1 MKYTSKQVRIA
12 HPDEVIFRTLS
23 SFENFTPILADK
35 VEGWEATDDTCKFR
49 AKGFSIGLKMA
60 EREPNK
66 LIKVCADDSAGG
78 VPIPFTFWAQ
88 MKDTTDTVVE
98 GHAAPKPHTHMRIV
112 LDIELNPMM
121 KMIVGNKMQEAVDS
135 IADQIAHAFNNAK
148 I

>member
-1 MKYTSKQVRIA
+1 MKYTSKQVQIA
-12 HPDEVIFRTLS
+12 RPDETIFRTLS

-35 VEGWEATDDTCKFR
+35 VEAWEATEQTCRFK
-49 AKGFSIGLKMA
+49 AKGFTVGLKMA
-60 EREPNK
+60 ERQPNK
-66 LIKVCADDSAGG
+66 LIKVHADDDACA

-88 MKDTTDTVVE
+88 MKDTTPDNP
-98 GHAAPKPHTHMRIV
+98 AAAPHTHMRIV

-135 IADQIAHAFNNAK
+135 IADRIAHAFNNAH

>member
-1 MKYTSKQVRIA
+1 MRYTSKQVRIA
-12 HPDEVIFRTLS
+12 QPDETIFRTLS

-49 AKGFSIGLKMA
+49 AKGFTVGLKMA

-66 LIKVCADDSAGG
+66 LIKVCADDAAGG

-88 MKDTTDTVVE
+88 MKDTTAETPDGNTM
-98 GHAAPKPHTHMRIV
+98 PHTHMRVV

-121 KMIVGNKMQEAVDS
+121 KMIVGNKMQKAVDS
-135 IADQIAHAFNNAK
+135 IAEQIAHAFNNARF
-148 I
+148 

>member
-12 HPDEVIFRTLS
+12 RQDEAIFRVLS

-66 LIKVCADDSAGG
+66 LIKVCADDAAGG

-88 MKDTTDTVVE
+88 MKDTTPGDS
-98 GHAAPKPHTHMRIV
+98 AAATPHTHMRIV

-148 I
+148 F

>member
-1 MKYTSKQVRIA
+1 MKYTSKQVQIA
-12 HPDEVIFRTLS
+12 HSDERIFRALS

-49 AKGFSIGLKMA
+49 AKGFTVGLKMA

-66 LIKVCADDSAGG
+66 LIKVCADDAAGG

-88 MKDTTDTVVE
+88 MKDTTAETSD
-98 GHAAPKPHTHMRIV
+98 GGISPNTHMRIV

-135 IADQIAHAFNNAK
+135 IAEQIAYAFNNAHL
-148 I
+148 

>member
-12 HPDEVIFRTLS
+12 QQDETIFRTLS
-23 SFENFTPILADK
+23 SFDNFTPILADK
-35 VEGWEATDDTCKFR
+35 VEGWEATGDTCKFR
-49 AKGFSIGLKMA
+49 AKGFTVGLKMA
-60 EREPNK
+60 EKEPNK
-66 LIKVCADDSAGG
+66 LIKVCADDDACG

-88 MKDTTDTVVE
+88 MKDT
-98 GHAAPKPHTHMRIV
+98 AAETSAGTPHTHMRIV

-148 I
+148 L

>member
-1 MKYTSKQVRIA
+1 MKYTSKQVQIA
-12 HPDEVIFRTLS
+12 QRDEAIFRTLS

-49 AKGFSIGLKMA
+49 AKGFTVGLKMA

-66 LIKVCADDSAGG
+66 LIKVCADEAAGG
-78 VPIPFTFWAQ
+78 MPIPFTFWAQ
-88 MKDTTDTVVE
+88 MKDTTPEDSTD
-98 GHAAPKPHTHMRIV
+98 AHTHMRIV

-121 KMIVGNKMQEAVDS
+121 KMFVGNKMQEAVDT
-135 IADQIAHAFNNAK
+135 IAEQIAHAFNNAN